1 MCIKTAALMLAV
13 AAVHPK
19 GENVDYDGLYFRD
32 AEMDDLAR
40 GMRGIPLLVEHDGNP
55 VGKVLH
61 AFKNPS
67 DRRLYAVFETNTDTF
82 GGCVAGRLVHHG
94 LAGEVSLGHECKIES
109 SADGT
114 QRVVGKIPTELSIV
128 EKGAREETKIYAKT
142 RITPAKRYIKVSAV
156 ASDAPRRMTDVN
168 APQIPVS
175 VSEQS
180 SPEMV
185 RQLLEQVKALT
196 EKQTKLDQENSQ
208 LKDANSKFAVQ
219 VEKTE
224 AAGKR
229 KREVA
234 IDGSIKDWMKT
245 LLDKYNTELQP
256 HEAELDGMF
265 EGMKNNAEAEPM
277 IQALACAAAAAKG
290 SVTELEAQYQANKKL
305 KTEIDELRS
314 KMVEESKPMFAN
326 KTERVKTIEAQAS
339 ATTSAP
345 AQPKSFNSIFS
356 SSRRTPA
363 TLRGAGMRETN
374 PELWADLMASAPTD
388 RGMPK
393 IDAFMNMVRK

>member
-1 MCIKTAALMLAV
+1 MLAV

-19 GENVDYDGLYFRD
+19 GEDVDYDGLYFRD
-32 AEMDDLAR
+32 TEMDDLAR
-40 GMRGIPLLVEHDGNP
+40 GMRGLPLLVEHDGDA

-82 GGCVAGRLVHHG
+82 GGCLAGRLVHHG

-109 SADGT
+109 SADGS
-114 QRVVGKIPTELSIV
+114 QRVVEKIPTELSIV
-128 EKGAREETKIYAKT
+128 EKGAREETKIYAKSQKRPT
-142 RITPAKRYIKVSAV
+142 ERYIKLSAASSV
-156 ASDAPRRMTDVN
+156 APTRMTETAN
-168 APQIPVS
+168 APTTQIPAP

-196 EKQTKLDQENSQ
+196 EAQAKMDQENSK
-208 LKDANSKFAVQ
+208 LKDANSKFAEQ

-234 IDGSIKDWMKT
+234 IDGSIKDWMKE
-245 LLDKYNTELQP
+245 LLSKYETELKP

-277 IQALACAAAAAKG
+277 IQALTCAAAAAAG

-305 KTEIDELRS
+305 KTELDDLKS
-314 KMVEESKPMFAN
+314 KFAEQSKPMFAS
-326 KTERVKTIEAQAS
+326 KTERVETVTAQAS
-339 ATTSAP
+339 ATTSEP
-345 AQPKSFNSIFS
+345 AEPKTFNSIFS
-356 SSRRTPA
+356 RPMRTPS
-363 TLRGAGMRETN
+363 TLRGAGMRESN
-374 PELWADLMASAPTD
+374 PAMFKDLMASAPRG

-393 IDAFMNMVRK
+393 IDAFMNMIKK